1 MKRLAQMLPESIPQ
15 PEALRA
21 ARAQLILR
29 NWKDVVGEGMASR
42 SWPER
47 FDHGTVWIAVE
58 GSAWAQELRLLSP
71 TILRKLA
78 QLAHDN
84 EMFRELRFGV
94 RNVERTGP
102 YSPPEPPPKQAELT
116 NMDLQEIIA
125 RRLALLEASEAD
137 ARDR

>member
-29 NWKDVVGEGMASR
+29 NWKDVVGAGLAQR

-84 EMFRELRFGV
+84 DLFRELRFGV
-94 RNVERTGP
+94 RNVEKTGP
-102 YSPPEPPPKQAELT
+102 YVPPEPPRTQP
-116 NMDLQEIIA
+116 DLEQLDLKEIIA
-125 RRLALLEASEAD
+125 RRLALLEASESD
-137 ARDR
+137 ARDL